1 MPKNTAPKREST
13 LLIEGANRA
22 EATALLIRCGYRVYR
37 PEVDFEGEDLVLR
50 TPKGKLRV
58 AQMKGVARVEWAKY
72 GGRNIWMLFPSAKF
86 VPNEPRLWYLVP
98 HDRLYKWY
106 EGRHGHTKSWS
117 EGWHDPIIGT
127 ELKSFLKQFSVQPVA
142 QQGPSTGG

>member
-86 VPNEPRLWYLVP
+86 VPNEPRLWYARRSKNDYASPLRTLGGLRAIPLGSGCGSAVP
-98 HDRLYKWY
+98 
-106 EGRHGHTKSWS
+106 
-117 EGWHDPIIGT
+117 
-127 ELKSFLKQFSVQPVA
+127 
-142 QQGPSTGG
+142 